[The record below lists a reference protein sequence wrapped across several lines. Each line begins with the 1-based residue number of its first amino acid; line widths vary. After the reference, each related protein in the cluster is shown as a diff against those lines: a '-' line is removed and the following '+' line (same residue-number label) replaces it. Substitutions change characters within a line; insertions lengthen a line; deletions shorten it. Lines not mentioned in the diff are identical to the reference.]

1 MCSGRCS
8 SIRFVRTT
16 LLTALAALTLVGPPA
31 AAQMQIPN
39 PLIRPRSL
47 TPPGTADAPG
57 GPGEGA
63 GRSAP
68 PAPALAPAAPP
79 IALPG
84 SAGAAVAEDP
94 YTRSLAELKER
105 FSGFYVSAI
114 VGKQAVLRR
123 LAGARSNASASS
135 PGAIGAAVPIG
146 GAASPAATPAAQSG
160 RSDALMIS
168 DGELLDSV
176 GNSGALVAK
185 ITGRQVII
193 FHVQETM
200 VLPGG
205 KLIGKRAVIFAGDV
219 ENSGGAALAAIVLEK
234 PDPLYKRMITVET
247 RTRSASG
254 ASGDSGSGAAAGS
267 PGAPAAA
274 AAAQ

>member
-8 SIRFVRTT
+8 STRFVRTT
-16 LLTALAALTLVGPPA
+16 LLTALAALTLVGLPA

-47 TPPGTADAPG
+47 TPPGAPDAPAT
-57 GPGEGA
+57 GEGA
-63 GRSAP
+63 NRSP
-68 PAPALAPAAPP
+68 QPAPAPASAAPP

-84 SAGAAVAEDP
+84 SAVADDP

-123 LAGARSNASASS
+123 LAGVRSTASGSS
-135 PGAIGAAVPIG
+135 AGTIGAAVPIS
-146 GAASPAATPAAQSG
+146 GAASTATSAVQSG

-219 ENSGGAALAAIVLEK
+219 ENSGGATLAAIVLEK

-254 ASGDSGSGAAAGS
+254 ATGDSASGAAAGS
-267 PGAPAAA
+267 AGAQAA